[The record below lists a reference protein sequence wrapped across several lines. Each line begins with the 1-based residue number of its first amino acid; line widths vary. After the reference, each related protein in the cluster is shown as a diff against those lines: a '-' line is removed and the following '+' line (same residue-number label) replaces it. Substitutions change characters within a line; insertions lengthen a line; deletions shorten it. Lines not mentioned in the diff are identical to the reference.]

1 MARPKT
7 PDEKALKHTFAIR
20 LTDTDLASVQ
30 ARAQLAGLEPRVFA
44 REIVTKRSFK
54 PKLPRATILELMAL
68 RADLG
73 RIGTNLNQ
81 MAAAA
86 NRGAAIDAQTL
97 QDAKETLYRIA
108 DITLEMLH
116 GKPLD

>member
-20 LTDTDLASVQ
+20 LTDADLSSVK
-30 ARAQLAGLEPRVFA
+30 ARAEQAGLEPRRFA
-44 REIVTKRSFK
+44 REILTKRQFK
-54 PKLPRATILELMAL
+54 ARLPRATALELTAL
-68 RADLG
+68 RGDLG

-86 NRGAAIDAQTL
+86 NRGATIDL
-97 QDAKETLYRIA
+97 QSLQETKEALYRIA